1 MTGGPLSGVRILDMG
16 HDWACPHAAR
26 LLADFG
32 AEVIK
37 VEYLRRLDGM
47 RGGNKVNSAYNRH
60 PRFFQLHRNK
70 LSVTLD
76 LRHPKE
82 LDFYKDLVRISDV
95 VMENSRPGVM
105 DRLGLGYDA
114 LKGLK
119 PDIILLSMSAFG
131 RTGPDHA
138 YAGYGGTIE
147 ALSGIQ
153 SLTAY
158 GRDDMPKRIR
168 EMDVTNGIL
177 GACAVL
183 TALVQRQ
190 RTGQGAWIDLSE
202 MEAATS
208 GLIGEHFLEL
218 AVNGAAS
225 LPVGN
230 RHRSAAPHGCYRC
243 AGEDRWIVLTVQ
255 SQAEWE
261 RLCGII
267 GRPDLM
273 HDPRCASP
281 SERVRHHQ
289 EIDESITAWTVN
301 QKAIEAVRR
310 LQEAGIASGIVAD
323 ARDLC
328 DDPHLTARHWF
339 QTIGGR
345 DEARYPGFPFRMEEG
360 GGQLRRRGPDLGE
373 DNTVILRQL
382 LGRADTLT
390 WTDDDIGTAFDPE

>member
-1 MTGGPLSGVRILDMG
+1 MTDGPLSGVRVLDMG

-37 VEYLRRLDGM
+37 VEYLSRVDGM
-47 RGGNKVNSAYNRH
+47 RGGNKVNAAYNRH

-76 LRHPKE
+76 LRKPNE
-82 LDFYKDLVRISDV
+82 RDIFKDLARISDV

-105 DRLGLGYDA
+105 DRLGLGYDT
-114 LKGLK
+114 LKALK

-147 ALSGIQ
+147 AISGIQ

-158 GRDDMPKRIR
+158 SRDEMPKRIR
-168 EMDVTNGIL
+168 EMDVTNGIF

-183 TALVQRQ
+183 TALVHRQ
-190 RTGQGAWIDLSE
+190 HTGRGAWIDLSE

-208 GLIGEHFLEL
+208 GLIGEHFLEM
-218 AVNGAAS
+218 AINGTTS
-225 LPVGN
+225 LPIGN
-230 RHRSAAPHGCYRC
+230 RHRNAAPHGCYRC

-255 SQAEWE
+255 SQTEWE

-267 GRPDLM
+267 GRPDLT
-273 HDPRCASP
+273 HDPRFSSP
-281 SERVRHHQ
+281 SGRMRHQ
-289 EIDESITAWTVN
+289 QGIDEVITAWTSN
-301 QKAIEAVRR
+301 QKSEEAMRR
-310 LQEAGIASGIVAD
+310 LQEAGIASGFVAD

-328 DDPHLTARHWF
+328 DDPHLTARQWI
-339 QTIGGR
+339 QTINGGNA
-345 DEARYPGFPFRMEEG
+345 ARFPGFPFRMKEG
-360 GGQLRRRGPDLGE
+360 GGHLRRRGPDLGE
-373 DNTVILRQL
+373 DNNVILRQL
-382 LGRADTLT
+382 LDRADTLT
-390 WTDDDIGTAFDPE
+390 WTDDEIGTAFDPA